1 MAAAFFQAQQWNIS
15 EDEAKSIAR
24 AIVEVQDQ
32 YDVSLDPKTQAWI
45 NLAFI
50 LAAAYGPRIMVTYQQ
65 AKKPKPKPEA
75 PKQQAQPQPQKP
87 AGKPGSKEGP
97 RTPSEAFGSDYARG

>member
-24 AIVEVQDQ
+24 AIIEVQEQ
-32 YDVSLDPKTQAWI
+32 YSVSLDPKTQAWI

-65 AKKPKPKPEA
+65 AKKPKPKPDAE
-75 PKQQAQPQPQKP
+75 KQPEKPQPKP
-87 AGKPGSKEGP
+87 DPQPGRKNEP
-97 RTPSEAFGSDYARG
+97 TTPSQAFGLDYAKG